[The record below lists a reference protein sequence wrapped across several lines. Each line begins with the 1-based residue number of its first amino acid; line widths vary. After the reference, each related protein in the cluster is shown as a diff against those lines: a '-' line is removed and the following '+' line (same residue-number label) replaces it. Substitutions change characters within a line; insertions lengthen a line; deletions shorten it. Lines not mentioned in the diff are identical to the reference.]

1 VLWDLGV
8 GMLILYSCVSVPV
21 RIGFALRATAGSTA
35 TDAVVDFCFALD
47 MALAFRTA
55 YINDEG

>member
-1 VLWDLGV
+1 
-8 GMLILYSCVSVPV
+8 V
-21 RIGFALRATAGSTA
+21 RIGFALAPTAGSTA
-35 TDAVVDFCFALD
+35 ADALVDSFFALD